1 MTPEEPVPYAPVII
15 KLLQGVLY
23 STDPYWDRLQT
34 HLSPVS
40 EYFGKIGL
48 QVRNYE
54 TQGFAF
60 LEQPDF
66 DLNDP
71 ESPKEPLPRLVTKRR
86 LSFRATVFYV
96 LLREQLRQFD
106 ASDNTGRLILSI
118 EQLRNLLQPY
128 FPDSNNEAKFRR
140 DVQMLV
146 KKTVDLGFLRAL
158 SGEDK
163 NYEVCAIIKAKIDA
177 DMLEGLKEKLESY
190 ANAQSDE
197 IED

>member
-1 MTPEEPVPYAPVII
+1 MTPEEPTPYAPVII

-23 STDPYWDRLQT
+23 SHDPHWDRLQT
-34 HLSPVS
+34 YLSPVS

-48 QVRNYE
+48 QVRNYQ

-66 DLNDP
+66 DPDNS
-71 ESPKEPLPRLVTKRR
+71 ESPREPLPRLVTKRR

-128 FPDSNNEAKFRR
+128 FPESNNEAKFRR
-140 DVQMLV
+140 DVQML
-146 KKTVDLGFLRAL
+146 
-158 SGEDK
+158 
-163 NYEVCAIIKAKIDA
+163 
-177 DMLEGLKEKLESY
+177 
-190 ANAQSDE
+190 
-197 IED
+197 